1 MTYLR
6 VRIELLIALYSGPPE
21 VLHLSSGEHESLLGT
36 VAAGGH
42 VCPNSSVKREGRW
55 IVFRLRK

>member
-21 VLHLSSGEHESLLGT
+21 VLHLSSSEHEPLLST
-36 VAAGGH
+36 VTAGGH
-42 VCPNSSVKREGRW
+42 VYPGISMKRE
-55 IVFRLRK
+55 